1 MTQPAVSPQRLE
13 LVLGSRQGQLLAI
26 LVLSVICCA
35 TALAATSPITAR
47 DRTADLQSLEVPV
60 NELSAIVVGH
70 VVADPDKQDDA
81 TLEALPTQGKSDAPI
96 LDLTPRV
103 VVILQDVFSALAIET
118 ASSEYSEKPLLIES
132 SVKGEL
138 PLSPV
143 AGDASQSESLDLVDP
158 AADIEDVDTV
168 PSIQRQMF
176 RTDI

>member
-1 MTQPAVSPQRLE
+1 MTHRAVSPKRLE

-35 TALAATSPITAR
+35 TALAATSPITAC

-70 VVADPDKQDDA
+70 VVTDPDNQDDA
-81 TLEALPTQGKSDAPI
+81 NLNVLPNQDKSDAPV

-103 VVILQDVFSALAIET
+103 VVILADVFSAVAIET
-118 ASSEYSEKPLLIES
+118 ASLESSEKPLLIES

-143 AGDASQSESLDLVDP
+143 AGDVSQSESLEPANP
-158 AADIEDVDTV
+158 AAEIEDVDSV
-168 PSIQRQMF
+168 LSIRRQMF

>member
-1 MTQPAVSPQRLE
+1 MTQRAVSPKRLE

-35 TALAATSPITAR
+35 TALAATSPITAC
-47 DRTADLQSLEVPV
+47 DRTADLRSLEVPI

-70 VVADPDKQDDA
+70 VVADPDKQDNA
-81 TLEALPTQGKSDAPI
+81 TLDVLPTPGKSDAPV

-103 VVILQDVFSALAIET
+103 VVILQDVFSAVAIET

-158 AADIEDVDTV
+158 AAEIEDVDTAL
-168 PSIQRQMF
+168 SIQRQMF

>member
-13 LVLGSRQGQLLAI
+13 LVLGSRQAQLLAI

-35 TALAATSPITAR
+35 TALAATSPITAC

-81 TLEALPTQGKSDAPI
+81 ALDVLSTQGKSDAPV

-103 VVILQDVFSALAIET
+103 VVILQHVFSAVAIET

-143 AGDASQSESLDLVDP
+143 AGDTSQSEALDLIDP
-158 AADIEDVDTV
+158 AADIEDVDTAL
-168 PSIQRQMF
+168 SIQRQMF

>member
-1 MTQPAVSPQRLE
+1 MTQRAVSPKRLE
-13 LVLGSRQGQLLAI
+13 LVLGSRQRQLLAI

-35 TALAATSPITAR
+35 AALAAPSPITAC

-60 NELSAIVVGH
+60 NELSAIVV
-70 VVADPDKQDDA
+70 ADPDKQDDA
-81 TLEALPTQGKSDAPI
+81 ILDVLPTQGKSDAPV

-103 VVILQDVFSALAIET
+103 VVILEDVFSAVAIET
-118 ASSEYSEKPLLIES
+118 ASSESSQKPLLIES

-143 AGDASQSESLDLVDP
+143 AGDASQLESLDLVDQ
-158 AADIEDVDTV
+158 ASEIEDVDTAL
-168 PSIQRQMF
+168 SIQRQMF

>member
-1 MTQPAVSPQRLE
+1 MTQRAISPKRLE

-35 TALAATSPITAR
+35 TALAATSPITAC
-47 DRTADLQSLEVPV
+47 DRTADLQSLKVPV
-60 NELSAIVVGH
+60 NELSIISVGH
-70 VVADPDKQDDA
+70 VVSDPDNQDDA
-81 TLEALPTQGKSDAPI
+81 TLDMLPTQDKTDAPV

-103 VVILQDVFSALAIET
+103 VVILEDVFSAVAIET
-118 ASSEYSEKPLLIES
+118 ASSETSEKPLLIES

-143 AGDASQSESLDLVDP
+143 AGDASQSESLDLADP
-158 AADIEDVDTV
+158 AAEIEDVDTV
-168 PSIQRQMF
+168 LSIQRQMF

>member
-1 MTQPAVSPQRLE
+1 MTQRAVSPKRLE

-35 TALAATSPITAR
+35 TALAATSPITDC
-47 DRTADLQSLEVPV
+47 DRTADLQSLQVPV
-60 NELSAIVVGH
+60 NELSTMLVGH
-70 VVADPDKQDDA
+70 VIAGPEKQDDA
-81 TLEALPTQGKSDAPI
+81 NLDVLPTQERPDAPV

-103 VVILQDVFSALAIET
+103 VVILEDVFSAVAIET
-118 ASSEYSEKPLLIES
+118 ASSESSEKPLLIES

-143 AGDASQSESLDLVDP
+143 AGDASQPKSLDL
-158 AADIEDVDTV
+158 AEQASEIEDVDTAL
-168 PSIQRQMF
+168 SIRRQMF

>member
-1 MTQPAVSPQRLE
+1 MTQRAVSPKRLE

-35 TALAATSPITAR
+35 TALAATSPITAC
-47 DRTADLQSLEVPV
+47 DRTADLQSLEVPI

-70 VVADPDKQDDA
+70 VVADPDRQDDA
-81 TLEALPTQGKSDAPI
+81 TLDVLPTQGKSDAPV

-103 VVILQDVFSALAIET
+103 VVILEDVFSAVAIET

-158 AADIEDVDTV
+158 AAEIEDVDTV
-168 PSIQRQMF
+168 LSIQRQMF